1 MLLGDIMFCPHHRGV
16 VRLFLVLVP
25 GVGGLDGLELCASV
39 RDVSL
44 ADVEASQ
51 TCNEDRIV
59 W

>member
-1 MLLGDIMFCPHHRGV
+1 MFCPHHRGV